1 MPCFHPL
8 KAYRSLEGGIQFH
21 SPYSDVDHSFP
32 IPCRQCTGCRT
43 EYARQWAM
51 RLTLEREM
59 WDKSTF
65 ITLTYDNEHLP
76 EHNTLVKSDFQK
88 FMKRLRKKRLTGKP
102 EKNPIISDRQ
112 ESIRFFHAGEYGEK
126 FGRPHYH
133 AILFNCDF
141 ADRKS
146 LQGHRTLTT
155 SETLNELWGMGKNN
169 SIGDVTF
176 QSTAYVAGYIQ
187 KKINGN
193 MEKNINPE
201 TGLRHYEI
209 ITADGEI
216 ITRQKEYATMS
227 RNPGIAGNWLSK
239 FHKDVYPSDRIHING
254 MELKPPKYFDRV
266 FENDL
271 IQFPQGEAII
281 TDLKEQRIED
291 AKQYAHLRTPEAL
304 AYLEKVHK
312 AKHALFKRKKL

>member
-1 MPCFHPL
+1 MPCFKPL

-21 SPYSDVDHSFP
+21 NPYSDIDHSFP
-32 IPCRQCTGCRT
+32 IPCRQCTGCRQ

-65 ITLTYDNEHLP
+65 ITLTYDNDHLP

-88 FMKRLRKKRLTGKP
+88 FMKRLRKKARASKT
-102 EKNPIISDRQ
+102 NP
-112 ESIRFFHAGEYGEK
+112 IRFFHAGEYGEK

-141 ADRKS
+141 ADRKP
-146 LQGHRTLTT
+146 LAGHKTLTT
-155 SETLNELWGMGKNN
+155 SKTLDQLWGKGFA

-187 KKINGN
+187 KKINGP

-209 ITADGEI
+209 MTADGEI

-239 FHKDVYPSDRIHING
+239 HHTDCYPSDFIVING
-254 MELKPPKYFDRV
+254 MKMKPPKYFDRV

-304 AYLEKVHK
+304 AYAEKVHK